1 MVKLKFNDIKSM
13 SAVAD
18 ALRKNGY
25 QYSTFVIWDKGA
37 ENIEFYV
44 VEISVTEEDKKKYN
58 KSTEVDFDF
67 EAEDL

>member
-1 MVKLKFNDIKSM
+1 MVKLKFNDIESL
-13 SAVAD
+13 SAVVG

-25 QYSTFVIWDKGA
+25 QYSTFVIWDKGV

-44 VEISVTEEDKKKYN
+44 VEIGVTEEDEKKYN
-58 KSTEVDFDF
+58 KSTEADFDF